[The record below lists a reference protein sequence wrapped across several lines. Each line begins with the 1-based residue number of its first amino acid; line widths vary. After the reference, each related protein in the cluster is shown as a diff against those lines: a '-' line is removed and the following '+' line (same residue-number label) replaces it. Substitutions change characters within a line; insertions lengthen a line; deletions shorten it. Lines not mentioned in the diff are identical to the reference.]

1 LKNKRVVKNFWYR
14 HRIEIIMWIFIAEL
28 LASPIP
34 DYHRRAGAPLSLLAL
49 CTLLLGTSIVGS
61 RKVIRYAVFPAAAI
75 WLIARLLEAFGNP
88 QHLYAQLAPVAGLL
102 LSCSLLWAIFDHFNS
117 VPRLPRSAIAEAFIS
132 YLIIAIAFSQV
143 YWILNRVVDH
153 PFNQVIPE
161 SQSGTLL
168 YFSMITLSSVGYGG
182 ILPINPFLRMVAAL
196 ESMTGIFF
204 VAVVVAR
211 LVSSYRPKTRPLPHG
226 VSAPNVEGQS
236 DED

>member
-1 LKNKRVVKNFWYR
+1 
-14 HRIEIIMWIFIAEL
+14 MWIFIAEL
-28 LASPIP
+28 LASPIA
-34 DYHRRAGAPLSLLAL
+34 DYHRRAGAAL
-49 CTLLLGTSIVGS
+49 GVFAACTLLIGTSIIGS
-61 RKVIRYAVFPAAAI
+61 RKVIRFAVLPAAGV
-75 WLIARLLEAFGNP
+75 WLVARLLEAFGDP
-88 QHLYAQLAPVAGLL
+88 QHLYAQMAPVAGLL

-143 YWILNRVVDH
+143 YWILNRFVDH

-161 SQSGTLL
+161 SQIGTLL

-182 ILPINPFLRMVAAL
+182 ILPINPFLRIVAAL

-211 LVSSYRPKTRPLPHG
+211 LVSSYRPKPRALPHG
-226 VSAPNVEGQS
+226 GSWVVEES
-236 DED
+236 VTEEHASEDDQP